1 LPGSTLGDD
10 AFSGKIVKLPGEQ
23 KQQRRTSTFN
33 KGAEPMADAKE
44 QMTKAVE
51 HLKQQRDELQLKLHL
66 AKADAK
72 DEWARL
78 ENQWEEIK
86 PKLEAAREEAGNTAE
101 SVSTAL
107 GLAIDELK
115 KGYERLKGR
124 L

>member
-1 LPGSTLGDD
+1 
-10 AFSGKIVKLPGEQ
+10 
-23 KQQRRTSTFN
+23 
-33 KGAEPMADAKE
+33 MADAKE

-51 HLKQQRDELQLKLHL
+51 YLKQQRDELQVQLHL

-78 ENQWEEIK
+78 EKQWEEIK
-86 PKLEAAREEAGNTAE
+86 PKLEGAREEAGKTAE

-107 GLAIDELK
+107 GLAIEELK

>member
-1 LPGSTLGDD
+1 
-10 AFSGKIVKLPGEQ
+10 
-23 KQQRRTSTFN
+23 
-33 KGAEPMADAKE
+33 MADAKE

-51 HLKQQRDELQLKLHL
+51 YLKQQRDELQVQLHL

-78 ENQWEEIK
+78 EKQWDEIH
-86 PKLEAAREEAGNTAE
+86 PKLEAAREEAGKTAE
-101 SVSTAL
+101 SVSAAL

-115 KGYERLKGR
+115 KGYERLKNR

>member
-1 LPGSTLGDD
+1 
-10 AFSGKIVKLPGEQ
+10 
-23 KQQRRTSTFN
+23 
-33 KGAEPMADAKE
+33 MADAKE
-44 QMTKAVE
+44 QITKAVE
-51 HLKQQRDELQLKLHL
+51 YLKQQRDELQVQLHL

-78 ENQWEEIK
+78 EKQWEEIK
-86 PKLEAAREEAGNTAE
+86 PKLEGAREEAGKTAE

-107 GLAIDELK
+107 GLAIEELK

>member
-1 LPGSTLGDD
+1 
-10 AFSGKIVKLPGEQ
+10 
-23 KQQRRTSTFN
+23 
-33 KGAEPMADAKE
+33 MADAKE
-44 QMTKAVE
+44 QMAKAVE

-72 DEWARL
+72 DEWASL

-86 PKLEAAREEAGNTAE
+86 PKLEAAREEAGKTAE
-101 SVSTAL
+101 SVGTAL
-107 GLAIDELK
+107 GLAVDELK